1 MLDWTCF
8 NYFCIQLISLHCGKV
23 DTSIQLRRSL
33 MGNLSCLDQ
42 LSMLLHISNNVGNK
56 NVGETSVLFKIRPL
70 PFYFQVW
77 SHNGWGLELAH
88 LAPLERASAP
98 GCGFWHWMYSLLAC
112 LYKSATS
119 SQLPSSF
126 AKAAAASMCFAAVQC
141 LVIVLR

>member
-70 PFYFQVW
+70 PFYFQV
-77 SHNGWGLELAH
+77 
-88 LAPLERASAP
+88 
-98 GCGFWHWMYSLLAC
+98 
-112 LYKSATS
+112 
-119 SQLPSSF
+119 
-126 AKAAAASMCFAAVQC
+126 
-141 LVIVLR
+141 